1 MKIFRNQ
8 HEYPLFERYWKM
20 VSSVEQDKE
29 ASTDHFSYIHDE
41 FGQIKYSS
49 ALTIAITSFGE
60 LFLIQYLALDENTSQ
75 VFEQLAQQVGQG
87 VSKFA
92 PWPVK
97 TFPYAT
103 KQ

>member
-20 VSSVEQDKE
+20 VSSIEQDKE
-29 ASTDHFSYIHDE
+29 ASTDHFSYLHNE

-49 ALTIAITSFGE
+49 ASTISITSFGE
-60 LFLIQYLALDENTSQ
+60 LFLIQYLPLNESTSRI
-75 VFEQLAQQVGQG
+75 FEQLAQQVGQG
-87 VSKFA
+87 VATFA

-97 TFPYAT
+97 TFPYST
-103 KQ
+103 